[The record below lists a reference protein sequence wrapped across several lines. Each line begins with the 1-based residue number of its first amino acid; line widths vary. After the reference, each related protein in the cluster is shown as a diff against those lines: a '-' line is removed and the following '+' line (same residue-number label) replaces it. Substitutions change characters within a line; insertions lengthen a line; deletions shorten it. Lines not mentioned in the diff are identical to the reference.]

1 MLPTE
6 QQLVALILL
15 FLVFFLVF
23 GLISKKNFFSY
34 VTPSLIIVC
43 LLFFIKATENYLNIN
58 FIRFGV
64 FPKSLDGLKGI
75 LFMPFIHS
83 SLKHLINNAIPIL
96 ILGSALKFFYREIY
110 KEIFIWSWL
119 ISGIWLWTIGRPS
132 FHIGASG
139 VVYAL
144 ASFLFFSGII
154 RKNNKLISVSLFVVF
169 IYGGMIWGLFP
180 IIESISWEGHVS
192 GAIAGLFL
200 AFWFKNDGP
209 QKMQYYYEIEE
220 EIEKYN
226 DSIRNY
232 FLTPKFELNHALSCP

>member
-1 MLPTE
+1 MH
-6 QQLVALILL
+6 ILL
-15 FLVFFLVF
+15 Q
-23 GLISKKNFFSY
+23 I
-34 VTPSLIIVC
+34 
-43 LLFFIKATENYLNIN
+43 LLHDHEEN
-58 FIRFGV
+58 
-64 FPKSLDGLKGI
+64 PP
-75 LFMPFIHS
+75 MP
-83 SLKHLINNAIPIL
+83 PM
-96 ILGSALKFFYREIY
+96 GGGGGMP
-110 KEIFIWSWL
+110 
-119 ISGIWLWTIGRPS
+119 GIWLWTIGRPS

-200 AFWFKNDGP
+200 AFWFKKDGP

-226 DSIRNY
+226 DRVD
-232 FLTPKFELNHALSCP
+232 

>member
-1 MLPTE
+1 
-6 QQLVALILL
+6 
-15 FLVFFLVF
+15 
-23 GLISKKNFFSY
+23 
-34 VTPSLIIVC
+34 
-43 LLFFIKATENYLNIN
+43 
-58 FIRFGV
+58 
-64 FPKSLDGLKGI
+64 
-75 LFMPFIHS
+75 MPFIHS
-83 SLKHLINNAIPIL
+83 GLKHLINNAIPIL

-200 AFWFKNDGP
+200 AFWFKKDGP

-226 DSIRNY
+226 DRVD
-232 FLTPKFELNHALSCP
+232 